1 MIPCLFLVSDQGNH
15 HDNSFVSNLE
25 FVMSEESDLERTEP
39 ATPKRIEK
47 AREEGQVARSQ
58 ELTTFALLMVAAA
71 GMVFLGADLMDKLL
85 RIMKVGM
92 QLERELAFQPDLML
106 IRFYELALE
115 GLIAI
120 APLLL
125 LLIIVAFFAPM
136 LLSGWMISAKAL
148 MPKFDR
154 INPIKGFGRIFSMRS
169 LVELVKAI
177 AKTIVIG
184 GVAVL
189 IIWHNKE
196 EVMALLTVPVD
207 SGISQTGEY
216 LAMSFLLTV
225 GAMALI
231 AVIDVPFQLWEHAKQ
246 LRMTKEEIRKEHKE
260 DEGDPFVKARIRGLQ
275 REAARRRMMAEIPNA
290 DVIVTNPTHYA
301 VALKYK
307 SETMRAPTVVAKG
320 VHLLAARIREMA
332 EEHRVPILE
341 APPLARALYYHAE
354 LESEI
359 PEKLYTAVAEVLAYV
374 FQLRRYNEY
383 GGNAPVPPADVP
395 VPDGLD
401 QPKHAV

>member
-1 MIPCLFLVSDQGNH
+1 
-15 HDNSFVSNLE
+15 
-25 FVMSEESDLERTEP
+25 MSEESDLERTEP

-71 GMVFLGADLMDKLL
+71 GLVFLGADLMDKLL
-85 RIMKVGM
+85 RIMKAGM
-92 QLERELAFQPDLML
+92 QVERELAFQPDLML
-106 IRFYELALE
+106 TRFYELALE

-184 GVAVL
+184 GVAAL
-189 IIWHNKE
+189 IIWNNKE

-216 LAMSFLLTV
+216 LAMSFLLTT

-231 AVIDVPFQLWEHAKQ
+231 VVIDVPFQIWEHAKQ
-246 LRMTKEEIRKEHKE
+246 QRMTKEEVRKEHKE

-307 SETMRAPTVVAKG
+307 SETMRAPTVIAKG

-401 QPKHAV
+401 QPGHAV